1 MIEKLIIEETDSVAI
16 IAPHPDDEC
25 LGVAS
30 ALLRFPEKT
39 DVYVLTD
46 GSWGNK
52 ERSIEEEA
60 VVRKKQFEAEMA
72 YAKPRRYEWI
82 GVEDTKLKKHYEAA
96 DKIDFTQYTKVF
108 LPWHE
113 SLHPDHR
120 AAADMCCRAI
130 RAQKA
135 TPECFSYEVNA
146 PFHRPTHYVD
156 ITDIV
161 EEKRKLI
168 RFHEDQVQQE
178 DITMSLNAFR
188 AAQLIMKPEV
198 KSAECFLKIDAYE
211 KSYNNDVLMKLHKFK
226 EDFGLYER
234 LEEQGIRI
242 KCVIPC
248 DITPVHDFIEENF
261 TKAWADEALPAMMN
275 GTCYIAV
282 KGRKIIAFGC
292 GDATAKCYVG
302 PCGTLEEAR
311 GLGLYRAIVQRILR
325 QIKEKG
331 YRYAIVG
338 MAAPAVKGILK
349 DLADGQD
356 IIDSKGSYDDLL
368 IRINKS

>member
-1 MIEKLIIEETDSVAI
+1 MTEQLILESTDSIAI

-30 ALLRFPEKT
+30 ALLTAPERT
-39 DVYVLTD
+39 DVYVMTD

-60 VVRKKQFEAEMA
+60 VVRRKQFEAEMK
-72 YAKPRRYEWI
+72 YVKPRKYVWL
-82 GVEDTKLKKHYEAA
+82 GVEDTKLGKHPEAA

-130 RAQKA
+130 KNQGAA
-135 TPECFSYEVNA
+135 AECYSYEVNA
-146 PFHRPTHYVD
+146 PFHRPTHYID
-156 ITDIV
+156 ITDLA
-161 EEKRKLI
+161 EGKRKLV
-168 RFHEDQVQQE
+168 RFHADQVGQE
-178 DITMSLNAFR
+178 NITLSLNAYR
-188 AAQLIMKPEV
+188 AAQFLSKPEI
-198 KSAECFLKIDAYE
+198 KYAECFLKIDAYA
-211 KSYNNDVLMKLHKFK
+211 KAYNNDVLMKLHKFK

-248 DITPVHDFIEENF
+248 DITPVYEFIKENF
-261 TKAWADEALPAMMN
+261 TRAWADEALPAMMN
-275 GTCYIAV
+275 GSCYIAV

-292 GDATAKCYVG
+292 GEATAKCYMG
-302 PCGTLEEAR
+302 PSGTLEEAR
-311 GLGLYRAIVQRILR
+311 GLGIYRAIVQRILR
-325 QIKEKG
+325 QMKEKG
-331 YRYAIVG
+331 YRYAIAG
-338 MAAPAVKGILK
+338 MAGPAVKNILR
-349 DLADGQD
+349 DLADGQE
-356 IIDSKGSYDDLL
+356 IIDSKGAYDDLL
-368 IRINKS
+368 IRLDKS